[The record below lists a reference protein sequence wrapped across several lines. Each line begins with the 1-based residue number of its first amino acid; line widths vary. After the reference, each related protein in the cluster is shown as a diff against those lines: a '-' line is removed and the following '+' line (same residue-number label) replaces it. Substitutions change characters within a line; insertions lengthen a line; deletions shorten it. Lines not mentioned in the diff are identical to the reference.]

1 MPGPRSREEQQQ
13 HRVKESAQS
22 SWTFS
27 EKRMRPWFLVGIS
40 VWRIDGRAAQEDA
53 GIGVGGEARQ
63 ELAWEA
69 VPGPGHL

>member
-1 MPGPRSREEQQQ
+1 
-13 HRVKESAQS
+13 
-22 SWTFS
+22 
-27 EKRMRPWFLVGIS
+27 MRPWFLVGIS